1 MNKYQL
7 EAKESKRDN
16 LVKFLES
23 LNFKTDKI
31 TDIMIRDKVA
41 VLIDLMGVNPDNQIV
56 SAENGIVL
64 VSSWRSDKV
73 NKELEK
79 DIQKDSKKMYD
90 KIKDNKDKEG

>member
-16 LVKFLES
+16 LVKYLES

-31 TDIMIRDKVA
+31 TDIMIRDKIA
-41 VLIDLMGVNPDNQIV
+41 VLIDFIGVNPDNQIV
-56 SAENGIVL
+56 SAESGIVL

-90 KIKDNKDKEG
+90 KIKDNKDKG